1 MGKLSLFK
9 TIKILKRKKIKIIH
23 AFINKENKP
32 SIKIFTDNGFNQ
44 INANKEKYTL
54 KI

>member
-9 TIKILKRKKIKIIH
+9 SIKILKRKKIKKIH
-23 AFINKENKP
+23 AFINNKNKP
-32 SIKIFTDNGFNQ
+32 SIKIFKNNGFNQ
-44 INANKEKYTL
+44 ISANKEKYTL